1 VPAYPDED
9 GVDPTRNTET
19 YAEVT
24 LEIET
29 ARWRGTPFILRG
41 GKALRRRRKGVRL
54 RFRSSGHEVVNELWI
69 GIDGPSDIRLRL
81 AGGAFGTPAHVDL
94 RGEPPVAALPPHARV
109 LFDVLTGGCAFSVRA
124 AEAEEAWRVVT
135 PCSTLGVRI
144 ACPSRSTRRA
154 PTGRPRRVL
163 SARPSHASFSL
174 RLVYDEGRA
183 MRLVRDTLA
192 DAPERAQPVGAA
204 GSDDHQ
210 INGARAFN
218 ECRDGVCFGPRVN
231 TVAPRRVPFDR
242 FAAGRGDRFDRGT
255 VGVR

>member
-1 VPAYPDED
+1 MPAYPDED

-94 RGEPPVAALPPHARV
+94 RGEPPVAALPPYARV

-135 PCSTLGVRI
+135 PVLD
-144 ACPSRSTRRA
+144 AWRA
-154 PTGRPRRVL
+154 NCVPLEEYP
-163 SARPSHASFSL
+163 
-174 RLVYDEGRA
+174 
-183 MRLVRDTLA
+183 
-192 DAPERAQPVGAA
+192 A
-204 GSDDHQ
+204 GSD
-210 INGARAFN
+210 R
-218 ECRDGVCFGPRVN
+218 P
-231 TVAPRRVPFDR
+231 P
-242 FAAGRGDRFDRGT
+242 
-255 VGVR
+255 